1 MFGDGIGGSHARDVG
16 FELGGDDFRVISEGV
31 GSSVG
36 ADEGG
41 RVDFGF
47 LDSEGVKFFVLFEE
61 GLDDGLEAAVGYV
74 DGREI
79 GG

>member
-1 MFGDGIGGSHARDVG
+1 M
-16 FELGGDDFRVISEGV
+16 GGDNFRVVSEGV

-47 LDSEGVKFFVLFEE
+47 LDCEGVELFVLFEE
-61 GLDDGLEAAVGYV
+61 GLDDGFEAAVGYV

-79 GG
+79 RG